1 MYANIINMITP
12 ELQSEIQQLSMEDK
26 LSLFAQIR
34 DEVAPVSKDAFSE
47 LSPEQLTELKRR
59 ASKLESQLSQAL
71 KSEDIGLSW
80 SSFKA
85 KLSTH
90 IES

>member
-1 MYANIINMITP
+1 MITP
-12 ELQSEIQQLSMEDK
+12 ELQSEIQQLSMADK
-26 LSLFAQIR
+26 LSLYAQIR
-34 DEVAPVSKDAFSE
+34 DEVAPVSEHAFSE

-59 ASKLESQLSQAL
+59 ARKLESQLNQGL
-71 KSEDIGLSW
+71 KSEDIGVSW
-80 SSFKA
+80 SSLKS